1 MSLIEHLTELRRR
14 LIVSALGL
22 LLASI
27 IGFLLYPPVLELL
40 MDPLRTVEAAVSG
53 GGDESTGAG
62 GASATDAAEQAGSGG
77 GSGGGD
83 AGSGGAAGTN
93 GGSGAR
99 GRAAGGEPTLFVHTL
114 FEGFLTRLKLAVLTG
129 LVLSAP
135 LHVFNAAG
143 FVFPGLTGHEK
154 RVVGLAVL
162 GSFFLALAAF
172 AYGYFRIIPLSI
184 SFLTG
189 SGFIPDQVGL
199 LLNYSTNI
207 FYVTQF
213 LLVCVLLFQV
223 PIVLVAL
230 MALGAVK
237 QRHLWRSMRYIVVG
251 TFLLAAILTPPDF
264 ISQLSVAVPLIV
276 LFVLAGLLAKLFGL
290 GAD

>member
-1 MSLIEHLTELRRR
+1 MSLIEHLAELRKR

-27 IGFLLYPPVLELL
+27 AGFLLYPLVLELL

-53 GGDESTGAG
+53 GGESGAG
-62 GASATDAAEQAGSGG
+62 GAAGG
-77 GSGGGD
+77 GSGVRG
-83 AGSGGAAGTN
+83 GGAGP
-93 GGSGAR
+93 GGA
-99 GRAAGGEPTLFVHTL
+99 PTLFVHTL
-114 FEGFLTRLKLAVLTG
+114 FEGFLTRLKLALLTG

-143 FVFPGLTGHEK
+143 FVFPGLTGREK

-189 SGFIPDQVGL
+189 SGFIPEQVGL

-213 LLVCVLLFQV
+213 LLVCVLLFQL

-230 MALGAVK
+230 MAVGVVK

-290 GAD
+290 GAE

>member
-1 MSLIEHLTELRRR
+1 MGQRDGGVSTEAGDTGAARGAMSLIEHLAELRRR

-27 IGFLLYPPVLELL
+27 AGFLLYPLVLELL
-40 MDPLRTVEAAVSG
+40 MDPLRTVEAAVRG
-53 GGDESTGAG
+53 GGGSGAQTGD
-62 GASATDAAEQAGSGG
+62 GAAGSGG
-77 GSGGGD
+77 G
-83 AGSGGAAGTN
+83 TP
-93 GGSGAR
+93 
-99 GRAAGGEPTLFVHTL
+99 GRAAGGGPTLFVHTL
-114 FEGFLTRLKLAVLTG
+114 FEGFLTRLKLALLTG

-143 FVFPGLTGHEK
+143 FVFPGLTRREK

-213 LLVCVLLFQV
+213 LLVCVLLFQL

-230 MALGAVK
+230 MAVDMVK

-276 LFVLAGLLAKLFGL
+276 LFVLAGLLARLFGL
-290 GAD
+290 GAE